1 MALTPILN
9 LPVRQQVLGVDVE
22 SLAPTQGF
30 GADAYDV
37 ANVNG
42 VLHVSNPEE
51 QKVRLVYPFPT
62 EDAHAEVRVVSTDER
77 KPFKK
82 PSGKDTQFVP
92 LLQALGEIPADEEPL
107 LETIKEET
115 KDFLVAD
122 IEIPAGEQVIRV
134 FARQKLRPLDEAGR
148 SFEVV
153 FFAPLAGFILAPD
166 NDAKM
171 SVSVAFPPAWA
182 AKGMKIGEPTITAVP
197 GQPAPETKVEGP
209 TKIGARPIYG
219 ALWRRDPKVTIPY
232 NYE

>member
-30 GADAYDV
+30 GTDAYDV

-42 VLHVSNPEE
+42 VLLVDNPEE

-62 EDAHAEVRVVSTDER
+62 EDAHAEVRVVSTGER
-77 KPFKK
+77 EPFKK

-92 LLQALGEIPADEEPL
+92 LLQHLGEIASGEEPL
-107 LETIKEET
+107 LDVIKEET

-122 IEIPAGEQVIRV
+122 VKIPAGQQVIRV
-134 FARQKLRPLDEAGR
+134 HARQQLRPLDEAGR

-171 SVSVAFPPAWA
+171 SVSVAFPPQWA
-182 AKGMKIGEPTITAVP
+182 AGGMKIGRPTITAIP
-197 GQPAPETKVEGP
+197 GQQAPETTIEGP
-209 TKIGARPIYG
+209 HEIGARPIYG

-232 NYE
+232 VYE